1 MITYSSISNK
11 EAISFLSQSKAN
23 LEQISISDADFWC
36 GATYKNNLLAVVG
49 FDHTKN
55 TVRIKAF
62 FVDKKRRGNGIGKDL
77 LNYAINNDEI
87 ISMLFKAKEK
97 ATVFA
102 TVYSK
107 PIFESLDFVSVKTN
121 KNKITFME
129 KELKK

>member
-11 EAISFLSQSKAN
+11 QAISFLSQSKAN
-23 LEQISISDADFWC
+23 LEQIAINDADFWC
-36 GATYKNNLLAVVG
+36 GATYKNNLIAVIG

-55 TVRIKAF
+55 TVRVKAF
-62 FVDKKRRGNGIGKDL
+62 FVNKKHRGNGIGKDL
-77 LNYAINNDEI
+77 INYAINNDDVV
-87 ISMLFKAKEK
+87 SMLFKVKEK

-107 PIFESLDFVSVKTN
+107 PIFESLNFLPVKTN